1 MTLNDSH
8 APLEILLVEDNE
20 NDVILARRAFR
31 AAGLE
36 CNISV
41 ARDGVEA
48 MEFLRKEGRYSSAP
62 TPDIIL
68 LDLHLPRKN
77 GREVMEEIKKD
88 SVLKCIPVIL
98 LTSSTEEAD
107 ISEAYGSLASP
118 PKDKQDWVEKF
129 TKVLSK
135 ILKR

>member
-1 MTLNDSH
+1 MTINDSH

-20 NDVILARRAFR
+20 NDVILAQRAFR
-31 AAGLE
+31 SAELE

-48 MEFLRKEGRYSSAP
+48 LDFLRKRGQFADAP

-68 LDLHLPRKN
+68 LDLNLPKKN
-77 GREVMEEIKKD
+77 GREVMAELKQD
-88 SVLKCIPVIL
+88 PVLKCIPVIL

-107 ISEAYGSLASP
+107 VSEAYGSLASP

-129 TKVLSK
+129 TKVLAK
-135 ILKR
+135 ILKH